1 MYYIFILVLG
11 TLTAFGPICTD
22 LYLPALP
29 TITLAFNSNASL
41 MGLTLTASF
50 LGLAL
55 GQIIIGPISD
65 AIGRKKPLLISLVV
79 FVIASLLCASTN
91 NLVLFIIYRFFQGLS
106 GSGGLVLSRAIACDL
121 YKGTKLS
128 AFMSLLMVINS
139 VAPIIGP
146 ILGSLIITF
155 LAWHYIFIVLALLGL
170 ILLILSTFTIK
181 ESLSLKDRKDT
192 LLKSIK
198 SMLQELVNL
207 KFLYMVLSM
216 GSIMAGFFA
225 YLAASPFIIQK
236 IYNMSPLAYSVI
248 FSINAISIAI
258 TAQLAS
264 RLSPKIGDRKIL
276 YIAYVIL
283 FIVSIVMLFIAF
295 INPTN
300 PLFAI
305 ITILISVSMVG
316 LTQGPGFALSMEA
329 KKGGF
334 GSASGIFGVVIFI
347 FAAFSSSLSSLE
359 GDMSMRPL
367 AFIMLLGVILSFIL
381 FYLSLKRK
389 A

>member
-1 MYYIFILVLG
+1 MYVVFILVLG

-29 TITLAFNSNASL
+29 SITQAFNSNASL
-41 MGLTLTASF
+41 MSLTLTSSF
-50 LGLAL
+50 LGLAI

-65 AIGRKKPLLISLVV
+65 AKGRKGPLLISLWI
-79 FVIASLLCASTN
+79 FIISSLLCASTN

-106 GSGGLVLSRAIACDL
+106 GAGGLVLSRAIACDI
-121 YKGTKLS
+121 YKGSKLS

-139 VAPIIGP
+139 IAPIIGP
-146 ILGSLIITF
+146 VLGSLIITF
-155 LAWHYIFIVLALLGL
+155 FAWHYIFIVLALLGL

-181 ESLSLKDRKDT
+181 ETLSFKDRKAT
-192 LLKSIK
+192 LLKSLK
-198 SMLQELVNL
+198 SMLQELLNL
-207 KFLYMVLSM
+207 KFLYMVLAM
-216 GSIMAGFFA
+216 GFIMAGFFA
-225 YLAASPFIIQK
+225 YLASSPFIIQK
-236 IYNMSPLAYSVI
+236 IYNISPLLYSVI
-248 FSINAISIAI
+248 FSINALSITF
-258 TAQLAS
+258 TAQFAR

-283 FIVSIVMLFIAF
+283 FVASVVMLFIAF
-295 INPTN
+295 INPKN

-305 ITILISVSMVG
+305 ITILVSVSMVG

-347 FAAFSSSLSSLE
+347 FAAISSSLSSLD

-367 AFIMLLGVILSFIL
+367 AIIMFTGVILSLLL
-381 FYLSLKRK
+381 FYLSLKIK
-389 A
+389 N